1 MTGASNMPI
10 LTLTVARIDP
20 PRPNGGKNGKI
31 VGTSGETIYAPPSK
45 TAKFIPGHSYE
56 VDYST
61 SEWKGQNYNNL
72 ESFHEVER
80 SKAPTS
86 TTHSSGGGSSGVF
99 RTPKQLFVSEV
110 LTAYIAAGRCEPQK
124 LTETINYIAAAWDCT
139 LGGNPPQQHLEA
151 AE

>member
-1 MTGASNMPI
+1 MPI

-72 ESFHEVER
+72 ESFHEVEA
-80 SKAPTS
+80 SKA
-86 TTHSSGGGSSGVF
+86 SSISAPQVRNSAKDEQIWVQGLLQAMIKAGKVEVD
-99 RTPKQLFVSEV
+99 KQALWSATQMLRGLWRHTFGFDSVH
-110 LTAYIAAGRCEPQK
+110 
-124 LTETINYIAAAWDCT
+124 
-139 LGGNPPQQHLEA
+139 QHLEA